1 MESRDM
7 NAMSTRRKLLYAAAA
22 GFALLLLLTAPYTV
36 DETEVAIVTR
46 FGRPL
51 PGVAGPG
58 LHLKAPWPIDSAL
71 RFDSRLLVF
80 ASGPTEMLTADKKNV
95 VVDSFVCWRI
105 ADPLLFAQTVR
116 TRDEAEA
123 RLLDFIASEMG
134 AAVGR
139 EPMESFIH
147 AGGAGVRLREVA
159 RRAGETIGRMAA
171 SSFGIAVIDL
181 EINNFNLPAQNRE
194 SVIERMRAERGRI
207 AARYRSEG
215 DEQALK
221 IQAQAATER
230 EAILS
235 AAKAQAESIRGRGE
249 AEALHIFSAAY
260 AKDPDLYR
268 FLRTLESY
276 ETVIDDKTT
285 IFLQSDSK
293 LLRVLDG
300 K

>member
-1 MESRDM
+1 
-7 NAMSTRRKLLYAAAA
+7 MSAIPRPFVWILGAAAA
-22 GFALLLLLTAPYTV
+22 AVLASALFTV
-36 DETEVAIVTR
+36 DETQVAIVTR

-58 LHLKAPWPIDSAL
+58 IHLKAPWPIDTVL

-80 ASGPTEMLTADKKNV
+80 ASGPEEMLTVDRKNV
-95 VVDSFVCWRI
+95 VVDSFICWRI

-116 TRDEAEA
+116 TRQEAEA
-123 RLLDFIASEMG
+123 RLLDLTASEMG

-139 EPMESFIH
+139 EPMEGFIH
-147 AGGAGVRLREVA
+147 AGGGVRLRAV
-159 RRAGETIGRMAA
+159 GERTGAAIGRLAA
-171 SSFGIAVIDL
+171 ASFGIQVLDL
-181 EINNFNLPAQNRE
+181 QIAGFNLPAQNRD
-194 SVIERMRAERGRI
+194 SVIERMRAERGRM
-207 AARYRSEG
+207 ATRYRSEG

-230 EAILS
+230 EAVLA

-249 AEALHIFSAAY
+249 ADALRIFAAAY

-285 IFLQSDSK
+285 LFLQSDSK
-293 LLRVLDG
+293 LLRALDG

>member
-1 MESRDM
+1 V
-7 NAMSTRRKLLYAAAA
+7 AAAAA
-22 GFALLLLLTAPYTV
+22 GLLSSALFTV
-36 DETEVAIVTR
+36 DETQVAIVTR

-51 PGVAGPG
+51 GGVALPG
-58 LHLKAPWPIDSAL
+58 LHVKAPWPIDSVL
-71 RFDSRLLVF
+71 RFDRRLLIF

-95 VVDSFVCWRI
+95 VVDSFICWRI
-105 ADPLLFAQTVR
+105 ANPLLFAQTVR

-123 RLLDFIASEMG
+123 RLLDFTASEMG

-147 AGGAGVRLREVA
+147 AGAAGVRLREIGQRTGA
-159 RRAGETIGRMAA
+159 TIGRLAA
-171 SSFGIAVIDL
+171 GSFGIEVVDL
-181 EINNFNLPAQNRE
+181 EINGFNLPAQNRE
-194 SVIERMRAERGRI
+194 SVIERMRAERGRM
-207 AARYRSEG
+207 ATRYRSEG

-230 EAILS
+230 EAILA
-235 AAKAQAESIRGRGE
+235 AAKSQAESIRGKGE
-249 AEALHIFSAAY
+249 AEALRTFSTAY

-285 IFLQSDSK
+285 LFLQSDSK
-293 LLRVLDG
+293 LLRALDG

>member
-1 MESRDM
+1 MSARSR
-7 NAMSTRRKLLYAAAA
+7 TFYGLAAAVVVVVGVLA
-22 GFALLLLLTAPYTV
+22 SAPYTV
-36 DETEVAIVTR
+36 DETQVAVVTR

-51 PGVAGPG
+51 PGVTGPG
-58 LHLKAPWPIDSAL
+58 LHWKAPWPIDSVM
-71 RFDSRLLVF
+71 RFDSRLLIF

-95 VVDSFVCWRI
+95 VVDSFICWRI
-105 ADPLLFAQTVR
+105 ADPPLFAQTVR

-123 RLLDFIASEMG
+123 RLLDFTASEMG

-147 AGGAGVRLREVA
+147 AGAAVRLRDIGQRTGA
-159 RRAGETIGRMAA
+159 AIGRLAA
-171 SSFGIAVIDL
+171 ASFGIQVIDL
-181 EINNFNLPAQNRE
+181 EINGFNLPAQNRE

-207 AARYRSEG
+207 ATRYRSEG

-235 AAKAQAESIRGRGE
+235 AAKSQAESTRGRGE
-249 AEALHIFSAAY
+249 AEALQTFSAAY

-285 IFLQSDSK
+285 LFLQSDSK
-293 LLRVLDG
+293 LLRALDG

>member
-1 MESRDM
+1 
-7 NAMSTRRKLLYAAAA
+7 MSAIPRPFYWIAGAAAA
-22 GFALLLLLTAPYTV
+22 GLLLSALYTV
-36 DETEVAIVTR
+36 DETQVAIVTR

-58 LHLKAPWPIDSAL
+58 LHLKAPWPIDTVI

-80 ASGPTEMLTADKKNV
+80 ASGPSEMLTADKKNV
-95 VVDSFVCWRI
+95 VVDSFICWRI
-105 ADPLLFAQTVR
+105 ANPLLFAQTVR
-116 TRDEAEA
+116 TRQEAEA
-123 RLLDFIASEMG
+123 RLLDFTASEMG
-134 AAVGR
+134 TAVGR

-147 AGGAGVRLREVA
+147 AGGGGVRLRA
-159 RRAGETIGRMAA
+159 IGERTGAAIGKLAA
-171 SSFGIAVIDL
+171 ASFGIQVVDL
-181 EINNFNLPAQNRE
+181 QIAGFNLPAQNRD

-207 AARYRSEG
+207 ATRYRSEG
-215 DEQALK
+215 DEKALE

-230 EAILS
+230 EAVLS
-235 AAKAQAESIRGRGE
+235 AAKSQAESIRGRGE
-249 AEALHIFSAAY
+249 ADALRIFAAAY

-285 IFLQSDSK
+285 LFLQSDSK

>member
-1 MESRDM
+1 MQ
-7 NAMSTRRKLLYAAAA
+7 AMSTRVKLLYAAAA
-22 GFALLLLLTAPYTV
+22 GIVLVLLLTSPYTV
-36 DETEVAIVTR
+36 DETQVAIVTR

-123 RLLDFIASEMG
+123 RLLDFIVSEMG

-147 AGGAGVRLREVA
+147 AGGGVRLPDIA

-171 SSFGIAVIDL
+171 ASFGIQVVDL
-181 EINNFNLPAQNRE
+181 EIDNFNLPAQNRE

-235 AAKAQAESIRGRGE
+235 AAKGQAESIRGRGE

-260 AKDPDLYR
+260 AKDPELYR